1 MPAAPLRL
9 TFRVRHRLSHARQFQ
24 AVFGGRLKKTAGPIT
39 LFCIPNS
46 LPHPRLGLSIG
57 RRVGGSVVRARL
69 KRHLREAFRLLQHE
83 LPTNAP
89 SARPDADTAATQ
101 AQAPDAPRPLC
112 YDYVLTAQAHDELS
126 LGEYHAIVRD
136 LAAAAHREWER
147 RARRS
152 GAKHS

>member
-1 MPAAPLRL
+1 MRL

-39 LFCIPNS
+39 LFCIPND

-57 RRVGGSVVRARL
+57 RRVGGAVVRARL

-83 LPTNAP
+83 LPASGPNAAHP
-89 SARPDADTAATQ
+89 RDAEPIRATH
-101 AQAPDAPRPLC
+101 
-112 YDYVLTAQAHDELS
+112 YDYVLSSQEHEELT
-126 LGEYHAIVRD
+126 LEEYTTIVRD

-152 GAKHS
+152 EAKKA

>member
-1 MPAAPLRL
+1 LQL

-39 LFCIPNS
+39 LFCIPNM

-57 RRVGGSVVRARL
+57 RRVGGAVVRARL

-89 SARPDADTAATQ
+89 KRSRLTDADPGDAGQLETEAARARPS
-101 AQAPDAPRPLC
+101 C
-112 YDYVLTAQAHDELS
+112 YDYVLTAQGHDELS
-126 LGEYHAIVRD
+126 FDEYYAIVRD

-152 GAKHS
+152 GTKSP